1 MQRYVQHPTSIADVL
16 RSLHDA
22 EESFFHAANYLIA
35 QATICTPVRDET
47 TLAILQPF
55 RDSATDFLYPVVCA
69 WREFS
74 LFTYYLSELSP
85 SSHLSAATIAQY
97 RSMRLNAQIARKIFL
112 LLEATIVNVEAT
124 LTAELRRTSRR
135 DSLFQWLTWSASMR
149 SALLDDL
156 PHLISALRHYC
167 QETMLCLNDI
177 ERFGLCLDDL
187 FSDNERAVAFKK
199 DEETV
204 KGLLNL
210 AKFAGESR
218 KDTYLHPFKLGTE
231 YRLRPYM
238 GQNYLRLH
246 RDSMSIFLLV
256 LTLFS
261 YIWFF
266 LRLLT

>member
-16 RSLHDA
+16 WSLHDA

-47 TLAILQPF
+47 TPAIFQPF
-55 RDSATDFLYPVVCA
+55 RDSAIDFLYPVVCA
-69 WREFS
+69 WRDFS
-74 LFTYYLSELSP
+74 LIMYQLSKLSP
-85 SSHLSAATIAQY
+85 SLHLSAATIAQY
-97 RSMRLNAQIARKIFL
+97 HSMRLNAQIARKIFL

-149 SALLDDL
+149 LALLDDL
-156 PHLISALRHYC
+156 PHLISALRRYC

-177 ERFGLCLDDL
+177 EHFGLCLGDL

-218 KDTYLHPFKLGTE
+218 VDTYLHPFKLGTE

-238 GQNYLRLH
+238 GQSYLRLH
-246 RDSMSIFLLV
+246 RDSTSNFLLV
-256 LTLFS
+256 LTIFS
-261 YIWFF
+261 YTWFF
-266 LRLLT
+266 LRPLT